1 MFGKKEQGILTQ
13 SSPDKI
19 DTIIGKNTIIEGT
32 IKTEETIRIDGS
44 LKGDIICNGNL
55 FIGESAEILGNIKAK
70 NITIAGKVEGN
81 VNSQGQ
87 LIITNSGRLK
97 GDIEVTNLSIE
108 DGAFFEGTCKMISKE
123 Q

>member
-1 MFGKKEQGILTQ
+1 MFGKKEQGTFSQ
-13 SSPDKI
+13 SASDKI

-44 LKGDIICNGNL
+44 LKGDIVCSGNL
-55 FIGESAEILGNIKAK
+55 FIGESAELFGNIKAK
-70 NITIAGKVEGN
+70 NVTIAGRVEGN

-87 LIITNSGRLK
+87 LILTSSGKLK
-97 GDIEVTNLSIE
+97 GDIEVVNLSIE
-108 DGAFFEGTCKMISKE
+108 DGAFFEGSCKMTTKE